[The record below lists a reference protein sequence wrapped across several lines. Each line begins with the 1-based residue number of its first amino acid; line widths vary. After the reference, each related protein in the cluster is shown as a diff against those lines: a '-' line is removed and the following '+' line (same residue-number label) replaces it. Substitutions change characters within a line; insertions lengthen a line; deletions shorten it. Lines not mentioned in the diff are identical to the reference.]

1 MAHLIWVVWD
11 TNPFAPLGMTSTKRQ
26 GMPCLYL
33 VRSQKKRYVRNVL
46 RTSYFVLITVAL
58 FFMITGNSSCK
69 AYSFKD
75 ISIPDTI
82 KTVKVNFIENKAP
95 YVDPQL
101 SPRLTDKLRQKIVSQ
116 TKLSQTNNDN
126 ADWVINGRITN
137 YAFSTSGISQQQ
149 EATNRLTVTVH
160 ITLNDQKA
168 NKTQEYD
175 VSRNFEF
182 SATQSIQQAQS
193 NLAEDIVRGLTDDI
207 FNRLF
212 SNW

>member
-1 MAHLIWVVWD
+1 MILMSEIR
-11 TNPFAPLGMTSTKRQ
+11 GQESEI
-26 GMPCLYL
+26 
-33 VRSQKKRYVRNVL
+33 RSKKKRDMRKLL
-46 RTSYFVLITVAL
+46 RISYFVLIASLL
-58 FFMITGNSSCK
+58 FFTVSTNTSCK
-69 AYSFKD
+69 AYSFRD

-101 SPRLTDKLRQKIVSQ
+101 SPKLTDKLRQKIVSQ

-126 ADWVINGRITN
+126 ADWVIGGRITN
-137 YAFSTSGISQQQ
+137 YAQSTSGISQQQ
-149 EATNRLTVTVH
+149 VATNRLTVTVH

-175 VSRNFEF
+175 VSRNFEY
-182 SATQSIQQAQS
+182 SGNMSLQQAQAS
-193 NLAEDIVRGLTDDI
+193 LGEEIIRGLTDDI

>member
-1 MAHLIWVVWD
+1 MILMNKIRSRKPD
-11 TNPFAPLGMTSTKRQ
+11 PDCYGD
-26 GMPCLYL
+26 
-33 VRSQKKRYVRNVL
+33 RSQKRHYLRNVL

-69 AYSFKD
+69 AYSFRD

-193 NLAEDIVRGLTDDI
+193 TLAEDIVRGLTDDI

>member
-1 MAHLIWVVWD
+1 MNKIR
-11 TNPFAPLGMTSTKRQ
+11 SQRSE
-26 GMPCLYL
+26 
-33 VRSQKKRYVRNVL
+33 VRSQKRRYIRNVL

-58 FFMITGNSSCK
+58 FFMITSNSSCK
-69 AYSFKD
+69 AYSFRD

-126 ADWVINGRITN
+126 ADWVIGGRITN

-149 EATNRLTVTVH
+149 VATNRLTVTVH
-160 ITLNDQKA
+160 IIRTDQKS
-168 NKTQEYD
+168 NKTDEYD
-175 VSRNFEF
+175 VSRNFEY
-182 SATQSIQQAQS
+182 SGNMSLQQAQAS
-193 NLAEDIVRGLTDDI
+193 LGDEIIRGLSDDI